1 MFARGVEERARIR
14 RARWPALPASSV
26 AAKPIES
33 LLVVDA
39 PALEQQPYAVD
50 VCFATHARCNGVM
63 PLRSSQAS
71 SRASSSSSSSS
82 WSRTA
87 RRIALRW
94 SVAPPAAA

>member
-1 MFARGVEERARIR
+1 MR

-39 PALEQQPYAVD
+39 PALSNNRTQSTCLAM
-50 VCFATHARCNGVM
+50 HARCNGVM

-71 SRASSSSSSSS
+71 SGASSSSSASSS
-82 WSRTA
+82 SRSRTT
-87 RRIALRW
+87 RNIALRW

>member
-1 MFARGVEERARIR
+1 MR

-26 AAKPIES
+26 AAKPMES
-33 LLVVDA
+33 LLVADA
-39 PALEQQPYAVD
+39 PALSNNRTQST
-50 VCFATHARCNGVM
+50 CFATHAKCNGVM

-71 SRASSSSSSSS
+71 SGASSSSSSSS
-82 WSRTA
+82 RSRTT